1 MGKVYRSWSERGE
14 ATAEHGQSEASR
26 LKELLDSLNGLVKA
40 LHTPGRTGVS
50 PRAAIGRS
58 ARFAERHRLELSWEG
73 GLEADHARDR
83 EGPARLPDH
92 ARRLGTERRQT
103 GNQEEK
109 VCQALRQEDGSPA
122 GQRYSVPEE
131 TIVLLPVVY

>member
-73 GLEADHARDR
+73 GLEADRARDR
-83 EGPARLPDH
+83 EGLDRLQDI
-92 ARRLGTERRQT
+92 ARRLGIERSQI
-103 GNQEEK
+103 GHQEVK
-109 VCQALRQEDGSPA
+109 VFKDLRDRKSK
-122 GQRYSVPEE
+122 RLNSRH
-131 TIVLLPVVY
+131 